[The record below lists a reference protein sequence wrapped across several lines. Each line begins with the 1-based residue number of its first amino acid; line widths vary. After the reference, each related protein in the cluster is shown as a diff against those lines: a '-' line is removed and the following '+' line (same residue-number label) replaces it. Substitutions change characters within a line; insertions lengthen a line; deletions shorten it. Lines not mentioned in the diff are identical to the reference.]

1 MNSDDNKLLEDDV
14 LDEIIEEFES
24 ISENQD
30 GMITYSQIFDFDD
43 FKDMDKESQKLILA
57 KLASS
62 GIEIVEKSETELDQ
76 EEEVEDEIDEEDQEE
91 EIDEKELEE
100 EIDKTVDSLAGIKL
114 DDPVKMYL
122 KEIGKVDLLTATE
135 EIILARRMETG
146 EIARKSIHGYKFNKQ
161 NKNKLASDIFFGDLA
176 KILQTADNYL
186 REEKELDENTIKDLD
201 GLINMG
207 SLFKQVMED
216 DLDKDQLEQL
226 NAKIIICNIAQNSI
240 EDDDLSK
247 KDANILC
254 DLFDSFDHMLQ
265 IIENDEVVSMVYSS
279 FNDLLRKAANKDTIK
294 TNDQMIIDNLL
305 KTSEFAS
312 SIKDKQVLSD
322 EEASFL
328 AYIIAKRNISLKMLN
343 HISFKILV
351 NLFFH

>member
-1 MNSDDNKLLEDDV
+1 MMNSDDNKLLEDDV
-14 LDEIIEEFES
+14 LNEIIEEFES
-24 ISENQD
+24 LSESQD

-57 KLASS
+57 RIASS
-62 GIEIVEKSETELDQ
+62 GIEIVERSETELDQ
-76 EEEVEDEIDEEDQEE
+76 EEEIEDDIEEEEQEE
-91 EIDEKELEE
+91 EIDEKELEK
-100 EIDKTVDSLAGIKL
+100 EIDKTVDNLVGIKL

-146 EIARKSIHGYKFNKQ
+146 EIAHKSLHGYKFSKQ
-161 NKNKLASDIFFGDLA
+161 NKNKLANDVFFGDLA
-176 KILQTADNYL
+176 RVL
-186 REEKELDENTIKDLD
+186 EEANSSLLDDRKLSEDTIKDLE

-207 SLFKQVMED
+207 ALFKQIMED
-216 DLDKDQLEQL
+216 DLDKDQLDQL

-240 EDDDLSK
+240 DDDDLSR

-254 DLFDSFDHMLQ
+254 DLFDSFDHMLN

-279 FNDLLRKAANKDTIK
+279 FNDLLKKAANKDAIK

-305 KTSEFAS
+305 KTSEFAE
-312 SIKDKQVLSD
+312 SI
-322 EEASFL
+322 
-328 AYIIAKRNISLKMLN
+328 RNRKSYLMMRLLIF
-343 HISFKILV
+343 HI
-351 NLFFH
+351 